1 MIHRVVLGSIERFIG
16 IITEHYAGAFPV
28 WLAPVQVR
36 VLTITDRANEAA
48 EKVAA
53 ALDAAGLRVEK
64 DLRNEKIGKK
74 IAEGRSQKIPYLLI
88 LGDKEA
94 ESGTVAVRSRGGD
107 EGVMGS
113 RRLHRARERGSPH
126 KEKLKFDIINNCT
139 PPNYEK
145 RFGGVFMTKYGIKR
159 ACIAIAVLFAVNI
172 AVITLAQRADAASY
186 KRGSTGSVVSEIQ
199 QKLKDWGY
207 YSAEV
212 DGVYG
217 SRTEAA
223 VLLFQQK
230 NGLAADGKAGAE
242 TLAALGISSAGLIE
256 QNTSGDVA
264 LLARLI
270 SAEARGESYEGQV
283 AVGAVVMNRIA
294 HPSFPNTLSGVIYQR
309 GAFSCLD
316 DGQFD
321 EPVAQSAYA
330 AARDAMNGYDPT
342 GGAIYYFNPVTATSK
357 WIWSRPL
364 IVQIGKHRFCA

>member
-1 MIHRVVLGSIERFIG
+1 
-16 IITEHYAGAFPV
+16 
-28 WLAPVQVR
+28 
-36 VLTITDRANEAA
+36 
-48 EKVAA
+48 
-53 ALDAAGLRVEK
+53 
-64 DLRNEKIGKK
+64 
-74 IAEGRSQKIPYLLI
+74 
-88 LGDKEA
+88 
-94 ESGTVAVRSRGGD
+94 
-107 EGVMGS
+107 
-113 RRLHRARERGSPH
+113 
-126 KEKLKFDIINNCT
+126 
-139 PPNYEK
+139 
-145 RFGGVFMTKYGIKR
+145 MTKYGIKR
-159 ACIAIAVLFAVNI
+159 ACIALAVLFAVNI
-172 AVITLAQRADAASY
+172 AVISFAQKADAASY

-199 QKLKDWGY
+199 QKLKNWGY
-207 YSAEV
+207 YSADV
-212 DGVYG
+212 DGIYG

-230 NGLAADGKAGAE
+230 NGLAADGKAGQE

-283 AVGAVVMNRIA
+283 AVGAVVLNRIA
-294 HPSFPNTLSGVIYQR
+294 HPSFPNTLSGVIYQN
-309 GAFSCLD
+309 GAFSCLY

-321 EPVAQSAYA
+321 QPVAQSAYA

>member
-1 MIHRVVLGSIERFIG
+1 
-16 IITEHYAGAFPV
+16 
-28 WLAPVQVR
+28 
-36 VLTITDRANEAA
+36 
-48 EKVAA
+48 
-53 ALDAAGLRVEK
+53 
-64 DLRNEKIGKK
+64 
-74 IAEGRSQKIPYLLI
+74 
-88 LGDKEA
+88 
-94 ESGTVAVRSRGGD
+94 
-107 EGVMGS
+107 
-113 RRLHRARERGSPH
+113 
-126 KEKLKFDIINNCT
+126 
-139 PPNYEK
+139 
-145 RFGGVFMTKYGIKR
+145 MTKYGLKR

-172 AVITLAQRADAASY
+172 AVISLAQNADAASY

-207 YSAEV
+207 YSADV
-212 DGVYG
+212 DGIYG

-230 NGLAADGKAGAE
+230 NGLAVDGKAGTE

-342 GGAIYYFNPVTATSK
+342 GGAIYYFNPATATSQ